1 MSAVGMQEAP
11 TWLGVTWQRR
21 LLVAAMLVD
30 TVGGGLFA
38 PFELVYAMR
47 ISHLSLATAGL
58 ILSIAAACGVAIGPL
73 AGAAADRTSPA
84 RVVAAADLLGA
95 AGCASLLL
103 WPSAW
108 GYALGAFLL
117 GAGMR
122 VFWGAFTPLVASIAA
137 PHELE
142 SWFGRIRG
150 ARLAGISAG
159 QSLSGVAFLAGQEA
173 GLRLIV
179 AANAVSFVAS
189 LILVLLASRG
199 ARGPKDREHGETA
212 SGYGVV
218 LADRVNLALAGL
230 NVIPTLLLT
239 APVMAI
245 PVFALDHLHLP
256 AWLPGIV
263 TGLITATTAIGLV
276 WSQRLVRGRRRL
288 RNLQLAAS
296 LWAIA
301 CASLLLAP
309 LAPAVAFA
317 TLLFAAILFGIG
329 EAVYAPTADALAAA
343 LAPPNLQGRYAAI
356 HQLAWP
362 VSETVAPTLVAL
374 TLGAHGTLWEVLAA
388 IALAGVIAWR
398 SLETTVGGRD
408 GIAG

>member
-11 TWLGVTWQRR
+11 TWFGVTWQRR

-47 ISHLSLATAGL
+47 ISHLSLAIAGL
-58 ILSIAAACGVAIGPL
+58 VLSIAAACGVAIGPL

-103 WPSAW
+103 WPGAW
-108 GYALGAFLL
+108 GYGLGAFLL

-159 QSLSGVAFLAGQEA
+159 QCLSGVAFLAGQEA

-199 ARGPKDREHGETA
+199 ARGPKDRAHGETA
-212 SGYGVV
+212 SGYRAV
-218 LADRVNLALAGL
+218 LADRVNLSLAGL

-245 PVFALDHLHLP
+245 PVFVLDHLHLP
-256 AWLPGIV
+256 AWLPGSV
-263 TGLITATTAIGLV
+263 TGLITVTTAIGLV

-388 IALAGVIAWR
+388 IALVGVIAWR